1 MTIKTIQTTDT
12 LDTLR
17 TTFNDL
23 TTGVGDISTLV
34 TTSTN
39 VVGAI
44 NEIKSAEVTLNGIQ
58 TLTNKTLTSPTIS
71 SISNSGT
78 LTLPTGTDTIVA
90 RTTSD
95 TLTNKT
101 LTSPKISTILT
112 NNGTNTVTLPLAN
125 DTLVGKSTTD
135 ILSNKTLDT
144 ASNTLKING
153 NSVSSVT
160 GTGSSVVLST
170 LPTFNSSGIKLSG
183 SYSGTTTIVAS
194 STATGT
200 VTLPSITGTIITS
213 ADTGT
218 VTGTMIASSTIRG
231 SNLNLTSDSFAV
243 NTITGSLNGTAT
255 NATNVNLTP
264 QNNTNSTYYLTFSNT
279 STGNSSLST
288 DTDLSYNPSTNVLA
302 TTSLYAEYADLAENY
317 LTDKQY
323 DIGTV
328 IVVGGDKEVT
338 SSSLGKRAI
347 GVISEKPAYLMNAK
361 NPGQPVALKGKVKIK
376 VNGSIVKGD
385 ELIADNNGFAKKVDI
400 NFKEKVFAIALEDN
414 TTGIIQAII
423 L

>member
-1 MTIKTIQTTDT
+1 
-12 LDTLR
+12 
-17 TTFNDL
+17 
-23 TTGVGDISTLV
+23 
-34 TTSTN
+34 
-39 VVGAI
+39 
-44 NEIKSAEVTLNGIQ
+44 
-58 TLTNKTLTSPTIS
+58 
-71 SISNSGT
+71 
-78 LTLPTGTDTIVA
+78 
-90 RTTSD
+90 
-95 TLTNKT
+95 
-101 LTSPKISTILT
+101 
-112 NNGTNTVTLPLAN
+112 
-125 DTLVGKSTTD
+125 
-135 ILSNKTLDT
+135 
-144 ASNTLKING
+144 
-153 NSVSSVT
+153 
-160 GTGSSVVLST
+160 
-170 LPTFNSSGIKLSG
+170 
-183 SYSGTTTIVAS
+183 
-194 STATGT
+194 
-200 VTLPSITGTIITS
+200 
-213 ADTGT
+213 
-218 VTGTMIASSTIRG
+218 MIAASTIRG
-231 SNLNLTSDSFAV
+231 SNLNLASDSFTV

-328 IVVGGDKEVT
+328 IVVGGSAEVT
-338 SSSLGKRAI
+338 SSSFGKRAI

-361 NPGQPVALKGKVKIK
+361 NPGQPVALKGKVKVK